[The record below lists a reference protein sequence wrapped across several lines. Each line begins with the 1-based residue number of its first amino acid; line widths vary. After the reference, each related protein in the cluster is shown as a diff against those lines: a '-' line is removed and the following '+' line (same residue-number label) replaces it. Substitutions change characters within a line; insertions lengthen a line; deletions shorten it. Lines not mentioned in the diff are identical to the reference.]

1 MSSTNKSNAHYLD
14 QKYTQ
19 AVNQVEDLNNTYRG
33 TFKNRCIDK
42 GIKPIKRNNP
52 QVIQE
57 YFDYTGQLFHDTDD
71 RIFMK
76 NPRLSA
82 PDFDDP
88 FKIIDL
94 NSEFETYITSTT
106 APVGTQPDIKGYYP
120 EYWGDAV
127 AIDILNSVLKLKIIV
142 LKNGAGGGA
151 LRPDI
156 FDNGLF
162 ENQTQKE
169 IEDLGCNLNEWNKY
183 LFVYNPGGHY
193 VLLTFTYST
202 KEDSRASKSKI
213 VDTNT
218 YTIFKKDDYILPPP
232 LYIFFLIFYIKFL
245 LLPPDKKIEFN
256 FFRDFFLIMDDS
268 YQRILGTN
276 SEAGYR
282 VIENFNTWNPQV
294 YFRESLRDYNWKPP
308 EPSKMGRPVGSMT
321 GAIGD
326 PTRFSTRLNPSDTT
340 MVRYPK
346 GGASNTRTRKNY
358 NNNYRNNYPNNFLK
372 RDAVRDVSK
381 IGYYISMD
389 LELKKG
395 SPLTPEEISESK
407 CTRKW
412 NTVRKAFANFT
423 GKTYAIPPVYDY
435 SNKQTLKNK
444 PNNKPNNVTKSNK
457 PPLQIQTQA
466 QATPQT
472 NVANPTNK
480 TGGTRKN
487 EVKKI
492 YLTGKHNKT
501 VKKL

>member
-1 MSSTNKSNAHYLD
+1 M
-14 QKYTQ
+14 
-19 AVNQVEDLNNTYRG
+19 
-33 TFKNRCIDK
+33 
-42 GIKPIKRNNP
+42 
-52 QVIQE
+52 
-57 YFDYTGQLFHDTDD
+57 FHDTDD

-94 NSEFETYITSTT
+94 NTEFETYITSTT

-282 VIENFNTWNPQV
+282 VIENFNTWNPQL
-294 YFRESLRDYNWKPP
+294 YFRESLRDYNWQPP
-308 EPSKMGRPVGSMT
+308 EPSKLGRPVGSKT
-321 GAIGD
+321 GAIGY

-346 GGASNTRTRKNY
+346 GGASNMRTRRNY

-372 RDAVRDVSK
+372 RDAVRDISK
-381 IGYYISMD
+381 IGYYISID

-395 SPLTPEEISESK
+395 SPLTPEEMKESK

-412 NTVRKAFANFT
+412 NSVRKAFANFT

-457 PPLQIQTQA
+457 PPPQA
-466 QATPQT
+466 PAPQAPATATAKP
-472 NVANPTNK
+472 NVENPTNK

-501 VKKL
+501 VKNV